1 MTKSQKKK
9 NDFIDPFNNSSDQDD
24 ENSDFSDE
32 FEIEENLKEEPKSIK
47 VTKTHGSNK
56 HLLELKETL
65 GLESYKQQV
74 NAKAAKRRRQKE
86 RKRLKKSMQ
95 LGNNANGKSDF
106 VETLASRMGKANNII
121 PEVVTFKDPRKKSVE
136 KMSENINTTENE
148 EKSKEKTGDKDEVT
162 MKEARWDVYK
172 FGTRGL
178 DKKGQ
183 HDARVTLAISLG
195 AKPEKNKCLPY
206 EKYKE
211 QQKLEKEKSKK
222 ELEMKKVSGLLKASK
237 RSHKSLKKA
246 GSSQTQ
252 FKNSKLQNN
261 SKVHKK
267 SKRSNDNS
275 GVQPKIGKFDGG
287 MLKLS
292 KKDIERIKGS

>member
-1 MTKSQKKK
+1 M
-9 NDFIDPFNNSSDQDD
+9 DPFSDSQDEDNDESDLSDGFDNEEELKDQSISNNSTQNPS
-24 ENSDFSDE
+24 
-32 FEIEENLKEEPKSIK
+32 
-47 VTKTHGSNK
+47 SNK

-65 GLESYKQQV
+65 GLESFKQQV

-95 LGNNANGKSDF
+95 AGNNQHVKSDF
-106 VETLASRMGKANNII
+106 VETLASKMGKANDII
-121 PEVVTFKDPRKKSVE
+121 PEVITFKDPRKRSVNKVSDKSNTNESDKSIE
-136 KMSENINTTENE
+136 KL
-148 EKSKEKTGDKDEVT
+148 KDIDEIS

-183 HDARVTLAISLG
+183 HDARVALAISLG

-211 QQKLEKEKSKK
+211 QQRIEKENNKK
-222 ELEMKKVSGLLKASK
+222 ELEMKKVAGLLKASK

-246 GSSQTQ
+246 GTSQSQ
-252 FKNSKLQNN
+252 FKSSKSQNN
-261 SKVHKK
+261 TKSHKK
-267 SKRSNDNS
+267 SKRSSDS
-275 GVQPKIGKFDGG
+275 GGIQTKVGKFDGG